1 MNKYLTVNLAER
13 PDLRMQAAEWF
24 HRKWDIPTEEYLSS
38 IDECLDGNND
48 IPQWY
53 VTLAD
58 HNTIIG
64 GIGLI
69 ENDFHLRKELT
80 PNVCALYVE
89 EEFRNQGIA
98 RQLLERVCRD
108 MKKRSLASLYLVTE
122 HTAFYERYGWSFFGM
137 VQEESGDMIRM
148 YKKDL

>member
-98 RQLLERVCRD
+98 LTLSCHRTHCVL
-108 MKKRSLASLYLVTE
+108 
-122 HTAFYERYGWSFFGM
+122 
-137 VQEESGDMIRM
+137 
-148 YKKDL
+148 